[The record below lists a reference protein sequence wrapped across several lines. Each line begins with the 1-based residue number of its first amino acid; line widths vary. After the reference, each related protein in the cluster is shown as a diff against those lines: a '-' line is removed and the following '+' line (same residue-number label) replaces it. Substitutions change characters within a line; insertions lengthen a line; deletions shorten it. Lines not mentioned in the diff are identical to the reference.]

1 MAAPHTRERRPVATA
16 NGPIFDADQEAR
28 GDSPRIIEAMLAT
41 DTDLAK
47 GIEEAA
53 EHEVLAPEPE
63 AAVDAQLTADG
74 PIPEAAQTTTADPAL
89 TASEQAFDQQQQQ
102 PGQIKAGMYTPA
114 EYKAACDAAGSS
126 DKWSE
131 DYWRGHTEAK
141 QWVQPYEGRY
151 ANHFELK
158 PGQSASQALSDF
170 LLGPTIGDFRVIEV
184 AIEMNELRDN
194 LGDQRFDQLFGSS
207 ISEEDARISS
217 GQRLQLTAAM
227 YTIPFY
233 DQMMALANDSNA
245 VDKAPEEP
253 EAPAVAAGLEEKPE
267 VAVAQHPAPAAI
279 ADELGIQREQE
290 MV

>member
-1 MAAPHTRERRPVATA
+1 
-16 NGPIFDADQEAR
+16 
-28 GDSPRIIEAMLAT
+28 MLAT

-47 GIEEAA
+47 SVAEAA
-53 EHEVLAPEPE
+53 EQEVLAPEPE
-63 AAVDAQLTADG
+63 AAVDAQLTAEG

-89 TASEQAFDQQQQQ
+89 TASEQAFGDQKQE
-102 PGQIKAGMYTPA
+102 PGQIKNGMYTPA
-114 EYKAACDAAGSS
+114 EYKAACDAAGAT
-126 DKWSE
+126 DKWSD

-158 PGQSASQALSDF
+158 PGQSASQALKDF

-184 AIEMNELRDN
+184 AIEMDELCDN

-207 ISEEDARISS
+207 ISDEDGRISS
-217 GQRLQLTAAM
+217 AQRLQLTSAM

-245 VDKAPEEP
+245 VDQTPEVP
-253 EAPAVAAGLEEKPE
+253 ETPAVAAGLEEKPGT
-267 VAVAQHPAPAAI
+267 AVAQHPAPAAI
-279 ADELGIQREQE
+279 ADELGMQREQE